1 MIALVGV
8 ALVAGVLAYANGAN
22 DVSKGIATLV
32 GSGVTSY
39 RRAMWW
45 GAVWTGIG
53 ALLATAVASAM
64 LARFGSG
71 LLGAGVTPTFAA
83 SVAAIAGASAWVLLA
98 TRTGLPVSTTHAIV
112 GAVVGT
118 ALVAYGAHGIAWA
131 ALLSRVALPLA
142 ISPIVAIGL
151 AYAVSRGVAG
161 VAGPSASSAACL
173 CVSARV
179 PEAAAAIAGG
189 AVVYRAAEC
198 VEVTMIRGDVETCA
212 QAEPGALRLT
222 ADHLHWLSSGA
233 VSVARGLNDA
243 PKIAALVLA
252 AAALAPGASLGP
264 APVFALVT
272 LAMVAGSVIG
282 GRRVTRMLAEDVTP
296 MTHRAGLAANVVT
309 AVLVT
314 AGAVYGLPMSTTHVA
329 SGGIIGI
336 GADRRTIEWK
346 TVRAMALAWV
356 VTLPGAALLGA
367 IAYRLLVLVTA

>member
-118 ALVAYGAHGIAWA
+118 ALVAYGAHGIGADARHGWGGN
-131 ALLSRVALPLA
+131 VAQGH
-142 ISPIVAIGL
+142 V
-151 AYAVSRGVAG
+151 
-161 VAGPSASSAACL
+161 
-173 CVSARV
+173 
-179 PEAAAAIAGG
+179 
-189 AVVYRAAEC
+189 
-198 VEVTMIRGDVETCA
+198 
-212 QAEPGALRLT
+212 
-222 ADHLHWLSSGA
+222 
-233 VSVARGLNDA
+233 
-243 PKIAALVLA
+243 
-252 AAALAPGASLGP
+252 
-264 APVFALVT
+264 
-272 LAMVAGSVIG
+272 
-282 GRRVTRMLAEDVTP
+282 
-296 MTHRAGLAANVVT
+296 
-309 AVLVT
+309 
-314 AGAVYGLPMSTTHVA
+314 GLP
-329 SGGIIGI
+329 
-336 GADRRTIEWK
+336 DQP
-346 TVRAMALAWV
+346 VR
-356 VTLPGAALLGA
+356 
-367 IAYRLLVLVTA
+367 